1 GRASGLLT
9 PRFSVN
15 DIVRSSAGYS
25 RRISNVGF
33 YWAMSDYTDA
43 TVALDWFS
51 DNFTAVTGQIRYNWA
66 RQFLQGGLDYRHYW
80 AADGSIQQAFNTRHS
95 WQISERTRF
104 SMDARYASN
113 SSFVRQNSFDPREV
127 TQSIQSQGGLNHR
140 FDWGSLNVSAN
151 RQQFLSDDRVEM
163 TLPSVSLSLNP
174 VTFFQAPPGQGGLFN
189 DITWNG
195 SSSFRRNTR
204 DFADQ
209 PLDSTFQENRADQV
223 DTRASASSG
232 FSLGNLSISQS
243 ASYNADTQRG
253 IPDFFLT
260 PGIGPDSD
268 PAARTAAGLPPE
280 VAGVDLTREELS
292 WSGGAGYQQRLI
304 GSTTITPRV
313 QVSGRSVRSDTLSV
327 GSGFVAAPMRTS
339 FGVRLKTDV
348 YGFFPGAGSFE
359 QIRHKIS
366 PGISYDYSPEVSPT
380 ELQRQVFGS
389 GEIQTRSVMS
399 VNLNQTIEAKLTQ
412 EAEAAADEQER
423 ADSVARAR
431 EDSIARAEGLPQVDT
446 LAVDVLGE
454 DGQEGDPDG
463 VGQRGGADQ
472 ARRGESGTDQD
483 LLPDDGLE
491 RLETGRAVTLLGLQT
506 SVVTYDF
513 VQADSAGSFVGG
525 FQTTSLNNSVKSDY
539 LQGIS
544 LQFTHD
550 LFDVEEPAEDGPS
563 LGPGQGRSFSP
574 HLSSMNFSFSM
585 SSSSSLFR
593 WLGLSGDDDEAAAS
607 GDPGDG
613 DGASRAGGQGPEAD
627 PRGEG
632 FDESSIVP
640 GGQGA
645 ADGAGAGV
653 GGGGVGDWR
662 AQFSYSLQ
670 RPRLETA
677 SGSQMLQMN
686 FNFQP
691 TEHWDVSWTTAYDL
705 NRRRF
710 NDHTVR
716 LTRDLHRW
724 RANFD
729 FLQTATGNWAFR
741 FSVQLLDN
749 QDLEFDY
756 RQQSPVGR
764 R

>member
-1 GRASGLLT
+1 
-9 PRFSVN
+9 
-15 DIVRSSAGYS
+15 
-25 RRISNVGF
+25 

-43 TVALDWFS
+43 TVALDWWS
-51 DNFTAVTGQIRYNWA
+51 DNFTAVTGQFRYNWA

-80 AADGSIQQAFNTRHS
+80 AANGSVQRAFSTRHS

-104 SMDARYASN
+104 SMDARYAS
-113 SSFVRQNSFDPREV
+113 SESFVRQNSFDPREV
-127 TQSIQSQGGLNHR
+127 TQTIQSQGGLNHR
-140 FDWGSLNVSAN
+140 FDWGSLNVAAN
-151 RQQFLSDDRVEM
+151 RQQFLSDERVEM

-174 VTFFQAPPGQGGLFN
+174 VTFFRAPPGQGGIFN
-189 DITWNG
+189 NITWTG

-209 PLDSTFQENRADQV
+209 PLDTTFATARADQV
-223 DTRASASSG
+223 DTRASATSG
-232 FSLGNLSISQS
+232 FSLGNFSVNQN
-243 ASYNADTQRG
+243 ASYNAGTQRG

-292 WSGGAGYQQRLI
+292 WGAGASYQQRLI

-313 QVSGRSVRSDTLSV
+313 QVSGRSIRSDTLSV
-327 GSGFVAAPMRTS
+327 ASGFVAAPMRTS
-339 FGVRLKTDV
+339 FGARLKTDV
-348 YGFFPGAGSFE
+348 YGFFPGAGPFE

-366 PGISYDYSPEVSPT
+366 PGFSYDYSPEVTPT
-380 ELQRQVFGS
+380 DLQRQVFGA
-389 GEIQTRSVMS
+389 GEIQTRSVTS
-399 VNLNQTIEAKLTQ
+399 INLNQTFEAKLTQ
-412 EAEAAADEQER
+412 EAEAAAEEQEQ
-423 ADSVARAR
+423 ADSIARAR
-431 EDSIARAEGLPQVDT
+431 ADSIARAEGLPQQDT
-446 LAVDVLGE
+446 LGVDVLGE
-454 DGQEGDPDG
+454 DQQEGALAGLGQQGG
-463 VGQRGGADQ
+463 VDQGRRPGQ
-472 ARRGESGTDQD
+472 GTAQN

-491 RLETGRAVTLLGLQT
+491 RLETGRTVMLLGLQT

-513 VQADSAGSFVGG
+513 VQADSAGSFIGG
-525 FQTTSLNNSVKSDY
+525 FQTTSLNNSVRSDY

-550 LFDVEEPAEDGPS
+550 LFEVEEPAEGEPA
-563 LGPGQGRSFSP
+563 LRPGQGRSFSP
-574 HLSSMNFSFSM
+574 HLSSMNLSFSLN
-585 SSSSSLFR
+585 SSSALFR
-593 WLGLSGDDDEAAAS
+593 WLGLSGD
-607 GDPGDG
+607 GDG
-613 DGASRAGGQGPEAD
+613 GTGAPAGGGAGGQGGGVDA
-627 PRGEG
+627 GG
-632 FDESSIVP
+632 QAIDESSIVP
-640 GGQGA
+640 GGSGS
-645 ADGAGAGV
+645 GAGTGGGV
-653 GGGGVGDWR
+653 GGGGIGDWR

-670 RPRLETA
+670 RPRIESL

-691 TEHWDVSWTTAYDL
+691 TQHWDVSWSTAYDL

-710 NDHTVR
+710 NDHAIR

-756 RQQSPVGR
+756 RQQSPTR
-764 R
+764 RN